1 MKVEKIFKTFE
12 WFIYLALYLGS
23 GFFILNVWN
32 AFQSRETSIKHYSK
46 QWETMIPPKVTFCF
60 VPLIKTSVLDK
71 YNLTLSDV
79 MGRKNLEINSTFLEE
94 GYYQLGR
101 DFDIETMEPSVQT
114 DFEQQIH
121 NIEEV
126 YTFHN
131 GKCFKINLKA
141 KIKEMEYYVIKITPS
156 KQLLDSDIPKVNFYV
171 TSEDNAYDII
181 TDQWVSGKQPIQF
194 EIDLKEVVSYDL
206 NLQMFEYKKL
216 DSVSNCSHDSNPI
229 ICGAKK

>member
-1 MKVEKIFKTFE
+1 
-12 WFIYLALYLGS
+12 
-23 GFFILNVWN
+23 
-32 AFQSRETSIKHYSK
+32 
-46 QWETMIPPKVTFCF
+46 
-60 VPLIKTSVLDK
+60 
-71 YNLTLSDV
+71 
-79 MGRKNLEINSTFLEE
+79 
-94 GYYQLGR
+94 
-101 DFDIETMEPSVQT
+101 MEPSVQT

-171 TSEDNAYDII
+171 TSEDNSYDII

-216 DSVSNCSHDSNPI
+216 DSVSNCSQNSNPI
-229 ICGAKK
+229 ICGASK